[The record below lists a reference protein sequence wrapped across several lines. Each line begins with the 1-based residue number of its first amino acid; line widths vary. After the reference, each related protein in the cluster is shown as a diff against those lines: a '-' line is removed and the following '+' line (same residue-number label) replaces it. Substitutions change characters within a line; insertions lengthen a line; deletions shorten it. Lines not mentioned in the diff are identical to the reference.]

1 MLALALIAQAAAD
14 PPAAAGG
21 FAGLTPDPLAGTGY
35 SSEHGSAQTPPH
47 RPTPPS
53 LAEPQPAL

>member
-1 MLALALIAQAAAD
+1 MEMLALALIAQAAAD

-47 RPTPPS
+47 PTPPS
-53 LAEPQPAL
+53 LAQPAL

>member
-14 PPAAAGG
+14 APAAAGG

-35 SSEHGSAQTPPH
+35 SSEHGSAQPH
-47 RPTPPS
+47 PTLR
-53 LAEPQPAL
+53 LAQQLL